1 MPHTQ
6 EELERSIVSDFR
18 ETFGAYFSPGCLYDV
33 RFLQVETSEDGT
45 IWFDMGLYI
54 EIKNG
59 PLLFKQTVFIKFIG
73 IEHVFFIEESIQFG
87 DSILMEQRMDND
99 AVPLVAYI

>member
-54 EIKNG
+54 E
-59 PLLFKQTVFIKFIG
+59 
-73 IEHVFFIEESIQFG
+73 
-87 DSILMEQRMDND
+87 
-99 AVPLVAYI
+99 